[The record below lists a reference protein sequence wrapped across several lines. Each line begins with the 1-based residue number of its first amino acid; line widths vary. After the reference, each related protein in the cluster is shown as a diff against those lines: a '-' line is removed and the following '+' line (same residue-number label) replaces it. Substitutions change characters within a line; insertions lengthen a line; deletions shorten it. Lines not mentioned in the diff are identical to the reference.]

1 MMRKDLFRTVRE
13 LLEVHVP
20 EVKHIDLWNQ
30 NVEFIE
36 EETAWERPAVFV
48 EFGPIAWTPLTGG
61 GLMGQGQVRVHIV
74 TDWNEGGQEA
84 SWYLGG
90 KIDRALYRSFGDR
103 FKVMALVETATNHN
117 HEELLESIDTF
128 DVRYYD
134 MLL

>member
-13 LLEVHVP
+13 LLAVHVP
-20 EVKHIDLWNQ
+20 EVRHIDLWNQ
-30 NVEFIE
+30 NVEFVE

-61 GLMGQGQVRVHIV
+61 GLMGQGQVRVHVV